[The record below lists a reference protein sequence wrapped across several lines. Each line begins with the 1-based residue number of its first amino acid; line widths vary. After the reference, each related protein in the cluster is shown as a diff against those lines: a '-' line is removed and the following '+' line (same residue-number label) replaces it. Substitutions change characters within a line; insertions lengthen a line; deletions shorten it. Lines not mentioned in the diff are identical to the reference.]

1 LKRGGILTS
10 EKPLVRIRRKR
21 KESKKSS
28 VAEEIM
34 EIKRDEENTFV
45 HELKASLQGSFGQT
59 ADLVME
65 PMKIA
70 ETDGMLFYLSTAID
84 NSQLQQTLMGK
95 QTYQPNSSFD
105 LKSKEGI
112 RGFCEQMFSGSGFKF
127 VHTLEEV
134 SSEILN
140 GSLAIAFKTFPSY
153 ITIAMPNSNMRQVA
167 EPTSQTV
174 IRGPKDSF
182 VELASINMTLVRRRI
197 RNPNL
202 RFEEFIIGNETQT
215 KVFLGYMNS
224 IANEQ
229 IVEEVR
235 KRLNNIN
242 VSAIFES
249 GNIEELIVDKTFT
262 VFPLAFNTERP
273 DTVAGE
279 LMEGKICIIV
289 DGTPFALL
297 VPAVFTDFFISSED
311 YYHHYSISS
320 FLRLLRYVSFMI
332 VLIVPSAYVGIL
344 TYHQELVPTNL
355 LINIMAQRE
364 GVPFPAVVE
373 VLIMELTFE
382 ILREAGIRMP
392 RAVGQTVSIVGA
404 LVIGQAAA
412 EAGIISN
419 IMVIIVAIT
428 ATANF
433 VAPVYSLSAATRILR
448 LILIPI
454 AGFLG
459 LYGVLLGLVVM
470 VAHLASLR
478 SFGVPYLAPIA
489 PFNMDDQKDVFIRFP
504 FWGMTRRPSYLRTAQ
519 PVKQKNKESN
529 TPPDRQRRNDG

>member
-1 LKRGGILTS
+1 MTS
-10 EKPLVRIRRKR
+10 EKPFVRVRRKL
-21 KESKKSS
+21 KEAKNHATSQDKKSLL
-28 VAEEIM
+28 VE
-34 EIKRDEENTFV
+34 DECNPV
-45 HELKASLQGSFGQT
+45 HELKEYILSSFGQT
-59 ADLVME
+59 ADLIME
-65 PMKIA
+65 NVKIA
-70 ETDGMLFYLSTAID
+70 ENEGMLFYLDSAID
-84 NSQLQQTLMGK
+84 KSQLQQTLLNK
-95 QTYQPNSSFD
+95 HTYQPNSHFD
-105 LKSKEGI
+105 LKTEEGI
-112 RGFCEQMFSGSGFKF
+112 RNYCEQMFGGAGYKL
-127 VHTLEEV
+127 VQTADEV
-134 SSEILN
+134 IKEMLN
-140 GSLAIAFKTFPSY
+140 GSFTIAFKSFPLF
-153 ITIAMPNSNMRQVA
+153 ICIGMPNSNLRQVT

-182 VELASINMTLVRRRI
+182 VEASSINLTLIRRRI
-197 RNPNL
+197 RNANL
-202 RFEEFIIGNETQT
+202 RFEEFHIGNETKTQ
-215 KVFLGYMNS
+215 VYIGYMNK
-224 IANEQ
+224 IANEK

-235 KRLNNIN
+235 KRLTNIN

-249 GNIEELIVDKTFT
+249 GNIEELIVDKTLT

-273 DTVAGE
+273 DTVAGQI
-279 LMEGKICIIV
+279 LEGKICIIV

-320 FLRLLRYVSFMI
+320 FLRLIRYISFMI

-344 TYHQELVPTNL
+344 TYHAELVPTQL
-355 LINIMAQRE
+355 LIKIMAQRE

-373 VLIMELTFE
+373 VLIMEFTFE

-412 EAGIISN
+412 EAGLISN
-419 IMVIIVAIT
+419 LMVIIVAIT

-489 PFNMDDQKDVFIRFP
+489 PLSIKDQRDVFIRFP
-504 FWGMTRRPSYLRTAQ
+504 YWGMRRRPSYLRTAE
-519 PVKQKNKESN
+519 PIKQQKTGSN
-529 TPPDRQRRNDG
+529 TPPDMQRRNDG

>member
-1 LKRGGILTS
+1 MKRGERLTS
-10 EKPLVRIRRKR
+10 ETPLVRIRRKR

-28 VAEEIM
+28 VAEEIV
-34 EIKRDEENTFV
+34 EIKQDEENSYIY
-45 HELKASLQGSFGQT
+45 ELKESIQSFFCQT

-70 ETDGMLFYLSTAID
+70 ETDGLLFYLSTAID
-84 NSQLQQTLMGK
+84 NSQLQQTLMSK
-95 QTYQPNSSFD
+95 QTYQPNSSFN

-112 RGFCEQMFSGSGFKF
+112 REFCEQMFSGSGFKF

-153 ITIAMPNSNMRQVA
+153 ITISMPNSNMRQVA

-182 VELASINMTLVRRRI
+182 VELASINITLVRRRI

-202 RFEEFIIGNETQT
+202 RFEEFVIGNETQT

-224 IANEQ
+224 IANEA

-235 KRLNNIN
+235 QRLNNIN

-249 GNIEELIVDKTFT
+249 GNIEELIIDKAFT

-273 DTVAGE
+273 DTVAGQ

-344 TYHQELVPTNL
+344 TYHQELVPTHL

-364 GVPFPAVVE
+364 GVPFPAVIE

-489 PFNMDDQKDVFIRFP
+489 PFNIDDQKDVFIRFP
-504 FWGMTRRPSYLRTAQ
+504 FWGMTGRPSYLRTAQ
-519 PVKQKNKESN
+519 SSKQKNTESN
-529 TPPDRQRRNDG
+529 TPPNRQRGNGG

>member
-1 LKRGGILTS
+1 MTQD
-10 EKPLVRIRRKR
+10 KPLVRIRRR
-21 KESKKSS
+21 KKETKKPS
-28 VAEEIM
+28 M
-34 EIKRDEENTFV
+34 NQEIKEIRQQEDCKYIGR
-45 HELKASLQGSFGQT
+45 LKEYILSSFGQT
-59 ADLVME
+59 ADLMIE

-70 ETDGMLFYLSTAID
+70 ENDGMLFYLSTAVD
-84 NSQLQQTLMGK
+84 NSQLQNTIMNK
-95 QTYQPNSSFD
+95 HTYQRTSFD
-105 LKSKEGI
+105 LTTEEGI
-112 RGFCEQMFSGSGFKF
+112 AEFCEQLFAGSGFKL
-127 VHTLEEV
+127 VQSLEEV
-134 SSEILN
+134 SDEMLN
-140 GSLAIAFKTFPSY
+140 GSIIMALKTFPSY
-153 ITIAMPNSNMRQVA
+153 ITISMPNSNIRQVA

-182 VELASINMTLVRRRI
+182 VEIASINMTLVRRRI
-197 RNPNL
+197 RNSNL
-202 RFEEFIIGNETQT
+202 RFEEFTLGSETKT
-215 KVFLGYMNS
+215 KVFIGYMHG
-224 IANEQ
+224 IANDK

-235 KRLNNIN
+235 SRLNK
-242 VSAIFES
+242 VRVAAIFES
-249 GNIEELIVDKTFT
+249 GNIEELIEDKTFT

-273 DTVAGE
+273 DTVAGQ

-289 DGTPFALL
+289 DGTPFTLL
-297 VPAVFTDFFISSED
+297 IPVVFTDFFISSED
-311 YYHHYSISS
+311 YYHHYTIST
-320 FLRLLRYVSFMI
+320 FLRIIRYISFMI

-344 TYHQELVPTNL
+344 TFHQELVPTPL

-412 EAGIISN
+412 EAGLISN

-448 LILIPI
+448 LLLIPI

-470 VAHLASLR
+470 VAHLSSLR
-478 SFGVPYLAPIA
+478 SFGVPYLAPVA
-489 PFNMDDQKDVFIRFP
+489 PFSLKDQKDVFIRFP
-504 FWGMTRRPSYLRTAQ
+504 FWGMNRRPSYLRTEKPA
-519 PVKQKNKESN
+519 KQERTGSN
-529 TPPDRQRRNDG
+529 SPPDMQRRNDG

>member
-1 LKRGGILTS
+1 MLTS
-10 EKPLVRIRRKR
+10 ERPFVRVRRKLR
-21 KESKKSS
+21 EAKNTISS
-28 VAEEIM
+28 EDKQLSIL
-34 EIKRDEENTFV
+34 ENEMISL
-45 HELKASLQGSFGQT
+45 HELKESILSAFGQT
-59 ADLVME
+59 ADLIME
-65 PMKIA
+65 QVRIA
-70 ETDGMLFYLSTAID
+70 EEEGILFYLNSTID
-84 NSQLQQTLMGK
+84 KSQLQQTLMNK
-95 QTYQPNSSFD
+95 HTNQPNSSLD
-105 LKSKEGI
+105 LKTVEGI
-112 RGFCEQMFSGSGFKF
+112 QDFCEQMFGGSGYKLTQTAEEAINELLDGSF
-127 VHTLEEV
+127 V
-134 SSEILN
+134 
-140 GSLAIAFKTFPSY
+140 IASKNFPLIIS
-153 ITIAMPNSNMRQVA
+153 IGMPNTNLRQVA

-182 VELASINMTLVRRRI
+182 VEASSINLSLIRRRI
-197 RNPNL
+197 RNSNL
-202 RFEEFIIGNETQT
+202 RFEEFSIGSETKT
-215 KVFLGYMNS
+215 KVYIGYMNE
-224 IANEQ
+224 IANEK

-235 KRLNNIN
+235 KRLNKIN

-249 GNIEELIVDKTFT
+249 GNIEELLVDKTLT

-279 LMEGKICIIV
+279 LMEGKICIVV

-297 VPAVFTDFFISSED
+297 VPVVFTDFFISSED
-311 YYHHYSISS
+311 YYHHYMISS
-320 FLRLLRYVSFMI
+320 FLRVIRYISFMI

-344 TYHQELVPTNL
+344 TYHPELVPTYL

-373 VLIMELTFE
+373 VLIMEFTFE

-412 EAGIISN
+412 EAGLISN

-489 PFNMDDQKDVFIRFP
+489 PLNMKDQKDVFIRFP
-504 FWGMTRRPSYLRTAQ
+504 YWGLRRRPSYLRTAE
-519 PVKQKNKESN
+519 PIKQEKSDLN
-529 TPPDRQRRNDG
+529 TPPDMQGRNGG

>member
-1 LKRGGILTS
+1 MTS

-28 VAEEIM
+28 TAEEILEM
-34 EIKRDEENTFV
+34 KQDEENRSV
-45 HELKASLQGSFGQT
+45 YELKESIQSSFGQT
-59 ADLVME
+59 ADLIME
-65 PMKIA
+65 SLKIA
-70 ETDGMLFYLSTAID
+70 ETDGMLFYLSTVID
-84 NSQLQQTLMGK
+84 NNQLQQTLMNK
-95 QTYQPNSSFD
+95 QTYQSNSSFD

-112 RGFCEQMFSGSGFKF
+112 KEFCEQLFGGSGFKF
-127 VHTLEEV
+127 VYTLEEV
-134 SSEILN
+134 SKEILN

-153 ITIAMPNSNMRQVA
+153 ITIAMPNSNLRQVS

-182 VELASINMTLVRRRI
+182 VELASINMALVRRRI

-224 IANEQ
+224 IANEK

-235 KRLNNIN
+235 KRLNSIN

-273 DTVAGE
+273 DTVAGQ
-279 LMEGKICIIV
+279 LMEGKICIII

-344 TYHQELVPTNL
+344 TYHQELVPTHL

-489 PFNMDDQKDVFIRFP
+489 PFNSEDQRDVFIRFP
-504 FWGMTRRPSYLRTAQ
+504 YWGMTRRPSYLRTAQ
-519 PVKQKNKESN
+519 PVKQKNKGSN
-529 TPPDRQRRNDG
+529 TPPDMQRRNDG

>member
-1 LKRGGILTS
+1 MKRGGILTS

>member
-1 LKRGGILTS
+1 MAS
-10 EKPLVRIRRKR
+10 EKTFVRVRRKL
-21 KESKKSS
+21 KEAKNNITSQDKKSLL
-28 VAEEIM
+28 AEHEG
-34 EIKRDEENTFV
+34 NPV
-45 HELKASLQGSFGQT
+45 YELKDYICSSFGQT
-59 ADLVME
+59 ADLMME
-65 PMKIA
+65 HVKIA
-70 ETDGMLFYLSTAID
+70 ENEGLLFYLDSAID
-84 NSQLQQTLMGK
+84 KSQLQQTLMDK
-95 QTYQPNSSFD
+95 HTFQQNSPFN
-105 LKSKEGI
+105 LKTEAGI
-112 RGFCEQMFSGSGFKF
+112 RDYCEQMFGGAGYKL
-127 VHTLEEV
+127 VQRADEV
-134 SSEILN
+134 IHEMLN
-140 GSLAIAFKTFPSY
+140 GSFAIAFESFHLF
-153 ITIAMPNSNMRQVA
+153 ICIGMPNTNIRQVA

-182 VELASINMTLVRRRI
+182 VEASSINLALIRRRI
-197 RNPNL
+197 RNKNL
-202 RFEEFIIGNETQT
+202 RFEAFYLGTETKT
-215 KVFLGYMNS
+215 KVYIGYMNE
-224 IANEQ
+224 IANEK

-235 KRLNNIN
+235 KRLKNVN

-249 GNIEELIVDKTFT
+249 GNIEELIVDKTLT

-273 DTVAGE
+273 DTVAGQ
-279 LMEGKICIIV
+279 LLEGKICIIV
-289 DGTPFALL
+289 DGTPFVLL

-320 FLRLLRYVSFMI
+320 FLRLIRYIAFLI

-344 TYHQELVPTNL
+344 TYHPELVPTYL

-373 VLIMELTFE
+373 VLIMEFTFE

-412 EAGIISN
+412 EAGLISN

-448 LILIPI
+448 LFLIPI

-470 VAHLASLR
+470 VAHLDSLR

-489 PFNMDDQKDVFIRFP
+489 PLNIEDQRDVFIRFP
-504 FWGMTRRPSYLRTAQ
+504 YWGLRRRPSYLRTAE
-519 PVKQKNKESN
+519 PIKYEKTGSN
-529 TPPDRQRRNDG
+529 TPPDMQGRKG